1 MATNPFEPV
10 YPLNCVF
17 LWRAPELLGLLVV
30 EHWAFRHVFLLFQKR
45 AYSSSG
51 SSRDCRFG
59 DTPTLN
65 PPRPCLTVAAS
76 CGVLNALG
84 RWSLRRL
91 LLSKP
96 TPRSSSPLTSDG
108 CPLSVPD
115 DRLMTPVVSASTLTM
130 RFLSAAPSAR
140 ADPCHTSRFP
150 VTNPCVP
157 SEFGSYDFLRC
168 SSILSWTLETDTCGI
183 SDSRSS
189 NSA

>member
-1 MATNPFEPV
+1 WNIGRSAMSSSSSKN
-10 YPLNCVF
+10 
-17 LWRAPELLGLLVV
+17 GS
-30 EHWAFRHVFLLFQKR
+30 H
-45 AYSSSG
+45 SSSG
-51 SSRDCRFG
+51 SSRDCRLG
-59 DTPTLN
+59 DPSTLN

-84 RWSLRRL
+84 RRPSRRL

-96 TPRSSSPLTSDG
+96 TPHFSSPLASNG
-108 CPLSVPD
+108 CPLSLPD
-115 DRLMTPVVSASTLTM
+115 DLLMTPEVSASTLTM
-130 RFLSAAPSAR
+130 RFLSAASSAH

-150 VTNPCVP
+150 VTEPCVP